1 VEDWGYVWRT
11 LENFQDQGGPS
22 PKILAALQGQ
32 LGSENPRAS
41 PSRLN
46 EARQVLDAVRVC
58 GLDIEAQRHFC
69 QDTSQTTW
77 SYAKSQGDWSQ
88 VDASLERKLE
98 DLKPEI
104 REIVRQETE
113 ARHGRR

>member
-1 VEDWGYVWRT
+1 MGRPPRSSRPLRVNWGPRT
-11 LENFQDQGGPS
+11 
-22 PKILAALQGQ
+22 
-32 LGSENPRAS
+32 RAS

-46 EARQVLDAVRVC
+46 EARQVLDAVRGC

-77 SYAKSQGDWSQ
+77 SYVKSQGDWSQ

-113 ARHGRR
+113 ARYGRR